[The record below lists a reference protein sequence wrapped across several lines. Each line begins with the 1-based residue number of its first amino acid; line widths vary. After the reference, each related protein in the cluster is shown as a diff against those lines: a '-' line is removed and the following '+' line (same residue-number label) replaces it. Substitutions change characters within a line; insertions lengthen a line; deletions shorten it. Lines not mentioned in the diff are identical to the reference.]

1 MRVEKNNNE
10 DFDEV
15 QIGPDEP
22 IYTTGVV
29 SKILRIPVWILK
41 QLDKEGIVS
50 PPREKEGQTRL
61 YSKRELK
68 MLQRCW
74 YYMNQH
80 HVKIPGLRVILK
92 IERTQVFIERK
103 R

>member
-1 MRVEKNNNE
+1 MGLEKNNNE

-29 SKILRIPVWILK
+29 CKILRIPVWILK

-80 HVKIPGLRVILK
+80 NVNIPGLKVILK
-92 IERTQVFIERK
+92 IERTQIIIRRK